1 MPHRR
6 PPSVARPPFRPR
18 RASGALAAATLAA
31 GGTVAA
37 PAFAATA
44 SAAADPVAETA
55 AETAAEIT
63 IARGVVY
70 HDVNADGDRDPGEPG
85 VSAVRVSNGVDVV
98 LTDERGRWELPVEGD
113 AVIHV
118 VKPAGWQVPLNEHH
132 LPRFSYVHRPDG
144 SPDGLA
150 FPGFAP
156 TGPLPDSIDF
166 PLRPHDEPERFDVV
180 VFGDPQPYTMQDV
193 AWFARDVMAELVGT
207 DAAFGV
213 SLGDIVGDDLELFEP
228 LNQAQAMPGIPWYN
242 VYGNHDMNFL
252 SAGDEHAAET
262 FIRTYGAADYAF
274 QWGRAHFL
282 VLDNVIWKGPRR
294 RDDGSLDIGNYHG
307 ELRPDQLA
315 FVRSYLATVPRDE
328 LVVVMTHI
336 PLLSTAAQ
344 HSTANRRELL
354 EALSTHPR
362 TLSMS
367 GHTHTQRKI
376 LFGPEDGYAAGEHL
390 HANLA
395 TASGSWY
402 RGAIDEDGIPET
414 SMRCGAPNG
423 WNVLEIDGTDFA
435 LRFVPARRPADH
447 QMRIWIDAD
456 EMTPEE
462 AAGSEVAVNVFAG
475 SERSVVRMRLR
486 PTGGEATAW
495 IGLRHE
501 VRPDPFLVARKALE
515 ASDTP
520 PTGRPTPGLTDSFH
534 MWFGELPAEI
544 APGHHVIEVETT
556 DMFGRTHRA
565 VRSLWVRG

>member
-1 MPHRR
+1 MTHRR
-6 PPSVARPPFRPR
+6 RSLAPGLPSR
-18 RASGALAAATLAA
+18 RSAALTHALAAAVTGAA
-31 GGTVAA
+31 AA
-37 PAFAATA
+37 PALAATA
-44 SAAADPVAETA
+44 LATTTVATDPA
-55 AETAAEIT
+55 AEAT
-63 IARGVVY
+63 IARGVVF

-132 LPRFSYVHRPDG
+132 IPRFSYVHRPVG

-150 FPGFAP
+150 YPGFEP

-166 PLRPHDEPERFDVV
+166 PLRPHEEPDRFDVV

-193 AWFARDVMAELVGT
+193 AWFARDVMAEIAGT

-213 SLGDIVGDDLELFEP
+213 SLGDIVGDDLDLFEP

-252 SAGDEHAAET
+252 SATDEHAAET
-262 FIRTYGAADYAF
+262 FIRVYGAADYAF

-282 VLDNVIWKGPRR
+282 VLDNVIWKGPRK

-307 ELRPDQLA
+307 ELGDDQLA
-315 FVRSYLATVPRDE
+315 FVRSYLATVPPDE
-328 LVVVMTHI
+328 LIVVMTHI

-354 EALSTHPR
+354 EALSSHPR
-362 TLSMS
+362 TLSLS

-376 LFGPEDGYAAGEHL
+376 LFGPEDGYAPGEHL

-423 WNVLEIDGTDFA
+423 WNVLEVDGADFA
-435 LRFVPARRPADH
+435 LRFVPARRPATY

-456 EMTPEE
+456 EMTTAE
-462 AAGSEVAVNVFAG
+462 AAGREVAVNVFAG
-475 SERSVVRMRLR
+475 SERSTVRMRLR
-486 PTGGEATAW
+486 PTGGEPTGW
-495 IGLRHE
+495 MPLRHE
-501 VRPDPFLVARKALE
+501 VRPDPFMAARKALE

-520 PTGRPTPGLTDSFH
+520 PTGRPLPNLADSFH
-534 MWFGELPAEI
+534 MWFGELPADL

-565 VRSLWVRG
+565 MRSLWLRS